1 MRTGAMSRVGR
12 GARTPHL
19 LSPMT
24 LMLPGTVR
32 PEPVPAHLWR
42 TTSDLDLR
50 RIRVEELLL
59 GSLAAAIPGR
69 AGIAA
74 VE

>member
-1 MRTGAMSRVGR
+1 
-12 GARTPHL
+12 
-19 LSPMT
+19 MT

-69 AGIAA
+69 PGIAA